1 MSGNGGILW
10 ALGAV
15 YLYIYPSNIIR
26 ICSYIKRLE
35 KQKEFPRNRNPDGL
49 ALGWSTFYLEIT
61 GRDELSYTDAA
72 QVKGLAEVGG
82 GQQVV
87 FASVTF

>member
-1 MSGNGGILW
+1 MLFLFGEEFSKRVEKHMVSLICL
-10 ALGAV
+10 
-15 YLYIYPSNIIR
+15 IR
-26 ICSYIKRLE
+26 
-35 KQKEFPRNRNPDGL
+35 P
-49 ALGWSTFYLEIT
+49 WSTFYLEIT

-87 FASVTF
+87 FASVTFKTVNKNTFCCTKLQNVRKFF

>member
-1 MSGNGGILW
+1 MVRR
-10 ALGAV
+10 A
-15 YLYIYPSNIIR
+15 
-26 ICSYIKRLE
+26 CS
-35 KQKEFPRNRNPDGL
+35 D
-49 ALGWSTFYLEIT
+49 WSIFYLEIT